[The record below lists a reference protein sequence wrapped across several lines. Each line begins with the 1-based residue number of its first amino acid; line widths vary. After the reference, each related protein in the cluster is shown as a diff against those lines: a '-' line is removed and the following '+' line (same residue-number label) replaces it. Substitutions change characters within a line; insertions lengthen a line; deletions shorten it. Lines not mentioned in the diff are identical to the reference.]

1 MGGRMRLYFLRHA
14 IAMEREQWDGPDSER
29 PLTDE
34 GRAQFET
41 CVRGLATL
49 DLTFDAIYTSPYT
62 RAEDTARIVAAALA
76 KECVVWPELAS
87 GCDLERL
94 APRLA
99 AMDEA
104 RAVMLVGHEPDFSGM
119 IGRLIGGP
127 GASAAVALKKG
138 GCCRVDVP
146 RKAIRS
152 GDRRR
157 LVGAGELAWLLTP
170 AQLARMAP
178 PARSLSQTSHRG
190 PAARK
195 NGSTP
200 RVEGSPAEEA

>member
-1 MGGRMRLYFLRHA
+1 MDGRMRLYFLRHA
-14 IAMEREQWDGPDSER
+14 IAVEREQWDGPDGER

-41 CVRGLATL
+41 CARGLAAL
-49 DLTFDAIYTSPYT
+49 DLRLDAIFTSPFT
-62 RAEDTARIVAAALA
+62 RALDTARIVAAALE
-76 KECVVWPELAS
+76 KEVAVWQELAS

-99 AMDEA
+99 ELNEA
-104 RAVMLVGHEPDFSGM
+104 RAVILVGHEPDFSAM
-119 IGRLIGGP
+119 IGRLIGGV
-127 GASAAVALKKG
+127 GATASLALKKG

-157 LVGAGELAWLLTP
+157 LTGAGELAWLLTP
-170 AQLARMAP
+170 AQLARIAP
-178 PARSLSQTSHRG
+178 PARTVAQTSHRG
-190 PAARK
+190 PATRK
-195 NGSTP
+195 NGTTP
-200 RVEGSPAEEA
+200 RMEGSPSEEA